1 VVVMLISR
9 ATLRNRLRLNK
20 DKLYAFGGAYIGEH
34 IHGENIRLMNRILL
48 CLLIAA
54 LLSVVGCGA
63 KEENNASQ
71 TASNSNA
78 KTEGSPP
85 NSQGK
90 SLDEEM
96 ARLKV
101 STALVLPSERIV
113 HLPVW
118 SPESD
123 QVASMIGK
131 RWYSVNLRKVVLT
144 EFDWKNQKA
153 GQVSARES
161 VELASTIEMRK
172 WQEAL
177 ASVQENQKI
186 VTTKNGVKLELRKE
200 GTSTSFIATKIAQ
213 NPRVIWSVEENCE
226 ALTLSPDEKYVAFV
240 GETSGV
246 FVVNLSNL

>member
-1 VVVMLISR
+1 MLTSR
-9 ATLRNRLRLNK
+9 ATLPNRLQLNRG
-20 DKLYAFGGAYIGEH
+20 KLHISDGSCVVERIRGEK
-34 IHGENIRLMNRILL
+34 IRLMNRILI

-54 LLSVVGCGA
+54 LLFVVACKA

-78 KTEGSPP
+78 KTADSPA

-96 ARLKV
+96 TRLKV

-123 QVASMIGK
+123 QIASMVGK
-131 RWYSVNLRKVVLT
+131 RWYRVNLKQVALT
-144 EFDWKNQKA
+144 EFDWKNQKV
-153 GQVSARES
+153 GQVSVKES
-161 VELASTIEMRK
+161 VALASTIEMRR
-172 WQEAL
+172 WQQAL
-177 ASVQENQKI
+177 ASLQENQKI
-186 VTTKNGVKLELRKE
+186 VTTKNGLKLELRKE
-200 GTSTSFIATKIAQ
+200 GTITSFIATKIAQ
-213 NPRVIWSVEENCE
+213 KPRTVWSVEENCE

-246 FVVNLSNL
+246 FVVNLSDL

>member
-1 VVVMLISR
+1 
-9 ATLRNRLRLNK
+9 
-20 DKLYAFGGAYIGEH
+20 
-34 IHGENIRLMNRILL
+34 MNRILI

-54 LLSVVGCGA
+54 LLSVVACKA
-63 KEENNASQ
+63 KEENNVSQ

-78 KTEGSPP
+78 KAGDSPA

-96 ARLKV
+96 TRLKV

-123 QVASMIGK
+123 QIASMVGK
-131 RWYSVNLRKVVLT
+131 RWYRVNLKQVALT
-144 EFDWKNQKA
+144 EFDWKNQKV
-153 GQVSARES
+153 GQVSIKES
-161 VELASTIEMRK
+161 VALASTIEMRR
-172 WQEAL
+172 WQQAL
-177 ASVQENQKI
+177 ASLQENQKI
-186 VTTKNGVKLELRKE
+186 VTTKNGLKLELRKE
-200 GTSTSFIATKIAQ
+200 GTITSFIATKTAQ
-213 NPRVIWSVEENCE
+213 KPRIIWSVEETCE

-246 FVVNLSNL
+246 FIVNLSDL